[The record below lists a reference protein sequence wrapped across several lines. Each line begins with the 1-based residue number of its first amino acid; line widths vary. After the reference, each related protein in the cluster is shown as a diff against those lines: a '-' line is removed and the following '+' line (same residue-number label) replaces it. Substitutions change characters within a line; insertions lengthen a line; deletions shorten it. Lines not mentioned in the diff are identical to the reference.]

1 MAHVNLASDG
11 TISFTFWIGPEDLDP
26 TRDGACGAG
35 SQGGATAQPPD
46 LFFQIS
52 IAGLYPVAISET
64 IALPGLFLPK
74 GEMPSVRPPLSTA
87 PTTAD

>member
-1 MAHVNLASDG
+1 M
-11 TISFTFWIGPEDLDP
+11 
-26 TRDGACGAG
+26 
-35 SQGGATAQPPD
+35 AQPPD

-74 GEMPSVRPPLSTA
+74 GEMPSVLRPVPEGPTA
-87 PTTAD
+87 AD